1 MASEAPA
8 LAAEDLALLKRV
20 AARVVELHLEVP
32 AVLTLESVR
41 PLSFVASQ
49 AMIFFQPLVLALLR
63 FSDYQ
68 RFAAL
73 AERRD
78 ALEALIALIE
88 RRAEEARAARRA
100 ARGGAAKGAPET
112 SGGPAGRAGRR
123 T

>member
-1 MASEAPA
+1 MASEALP
-8 LAAEDLALLKRV
+8 LAAEDLALLERV

-32 AVLTLESVR
+32 AILTLESVR

-49 AMIFFQPLVLALLR
+49 AMIFFQPLVQALLR

-78 ALEALIALIE
+78 ALEALIVLIE
-88 RRAEEARAARRA
+88 RRAEESRAAHRAARA
-100 ARGGAAKGAPET
+100 GPAKGAPET
-112 SGGPAGRAGRR
+112 SVGPGGRSGR
-123 T
+123 TT

>member
-1 MASEAPA
+1 VASEVPP
-8 LAAEDLALLKRV
+8 LAAEDLALLERV
-20 AARVVELHLEVP
+20 AVRVVELRLEVP

-41 PLSFVASQ
+41 PLSFLASQ
-49 AMIFFQPLVLALLR
+49 AMIFFQPLVQALLR

-78 ALEALIALIE
+78 ALETLTVLIE
-88 RRAEEARAARRA
+88 RRADAAGVARRA
-100 ARGGAAKGAPET
+100 ARAASAGGATET
-112 SGGPAGRAGRR
+112 SSVPGGRDGKS

>member
-8 LAAEDLALLKRV
+8 LAPGDLALLERV

-32 AVLTLESVR
+32 AILTLESVR

-49 AMIFFQPLVLALLR
+49 AMIFFQPLVQALLR
-63 FSDYQ
+63 FGDYQ

-78 ALEALIALIE
+78 ALEALTALIE
-88 RRAEEARAARRA
+88 RRAEESRA
-100 ARGGAAKGAPET
+100 ARGAKGA
-112 SGGPAGRAGRR
+112 GPAKDGGKP